1 MADFTRRTLITGGA
15 SAAALLLLPGAARA
29 TSGLPDLERRYAA
42 RIGAY
47 ALDTG
52 NGRVVRH
59 RSSELFP
66 LLSTFK
72 VIASA
77 AVLDRARHCEPG
89 LMDRVIHYSAD
100 DLVSYSPITEQ
111 HVEDGMTVAELC
123 RAAITYSDNTAGNL
137 ILDRIGGPAGVTRY
151 VRGLGDRV
159 TRLDRYETDL
169 NLWSPT
175 EVRDTTTPEAAGR
188 DLRALTLGSA
198 LHPDDRAQ
206 LVAWLRAN
214 TTGGQ
219 RIRAGLPAD
228 WTIGDKTGSGDAY
241 GPANDLALVQ
251 PPAGAPLIMA
261 VYTNKLAADAA
272 YENALIAETA
282 TVLAR
287 SLGRL

>member
-29 TSGLPDLERRYAA
+29 ASGLSDLERKYAA

-47 ALDTG
+47 AVDTG

-59 RSSELFP
+59 RASERFP

-72 VIASA
+72 VLASA

-89 LMDRVIHYSAD
+89 LLDRVIHYSAD

-137 ILDRIGGPAGVTRY
+137 ILDRIGGPAGLTRY
-151 VRGLGDRV
+151 VRGLGDPV

-175 EVRDTTTPEAAGR
+175 EVRDTTTPEAVGR
-188 DLRALTLGSA
+188 DLRTLTLGTA
-198 LHPDDRAQ
+198 LHPGDRAQ
-206 LVAWLRAN
+206 LIAWLRAN
-214 TTGGQ
+214 TTGGL
-219 RIRAGLPAD
+219 RIRAGLPPD
-228 WTIGDKTGSGDAY
+228 WTVGDKTGSGDAY